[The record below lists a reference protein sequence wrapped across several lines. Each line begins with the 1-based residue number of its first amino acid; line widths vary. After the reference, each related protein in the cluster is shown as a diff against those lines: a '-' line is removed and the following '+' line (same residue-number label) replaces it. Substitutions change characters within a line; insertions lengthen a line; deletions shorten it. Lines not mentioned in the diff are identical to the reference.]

1 MALRRWLSLLLVSVL
16 FTVSPLAYSEI
27 PDPVWLGGYFNG
39 DETDDA
45 LVDLQLHHGAI
56 AMWTVYASP
65 SITLVEASPP
75 LPEWVP
81 ALRTL
86 PATHT
91 RAPPVV

>member
-45 LVDLQLHHGAI
+45 LVDLR
-56 AMWTVYASP
+56 SC
-65 SITLVEASPP
+65 ITAP
-75 LPEWVP
+75 LPCGRSMRRRP
-81 ALRTL
+81 SLSLRL
-86 PATHT
+86 PRHYLRGFRRSGPSRPRTH
-91 RAPPVV
+91 P